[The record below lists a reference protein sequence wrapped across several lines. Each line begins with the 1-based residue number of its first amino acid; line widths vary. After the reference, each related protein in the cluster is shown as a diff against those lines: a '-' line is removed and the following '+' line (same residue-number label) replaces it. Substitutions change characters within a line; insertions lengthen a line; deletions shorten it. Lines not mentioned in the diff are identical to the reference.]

1 MSNSQRE
8 RANSHPFPKRAQP
21 PKTSAAWSLSSRWPL
36 GLSRYSE
43 PRVSVVPSA
52 ERPDPRSVAFGRA
65 RVRADPDP
73 RPRASSPA
81 LDPSRPRDAP
91 RELGAVPSL
100 RRAHVTGPRVSAGRH
115 APERAH
121 RALPETVR
129 ATRSSRRGATRP
141 RRGCTPKRAR
151 ASRPRSFRRRHD
163 NENVPPPQKE
173 RCFLFVFF
181 ARDARRGRLGRL
193 GRLTFYPRF
202 AKTFLETQVRPPF
215 GLL

>member
-1 MSNSQRE
+1 MSASQRE
-8 RANSHPFPKRAQP
+8 RANSLPFPKRAQP

-181 ARDARRGRLGRL
+181 ARDARRGRLGR
-193 GRLTFYPRF
+193 RF
-202 AKTFLETQVRPPF
+202 D
-215 GLL
+215 